1 MAKPSSRSKAGSG
14 RRSQSW
20 DHGLSPVE
28 QTLLIPLVAR
38 ALGGEL
44 FPDRVCDDACALQVL
59 ERLGE
64 DGRRYLTD
72 PATVLNVLWRT
83 GLIRHMAEQFFAQHP
98 SAWGLNL
105 GCGLTHYFQWLDN
118 GENTWIDADLPDVMA
133 LRKRLLPAQP
143 PRLRARTVDLQSPG
157 WWGRMR
163 LPKRALE
170 QPVLVLC
177 EGVLMYFDPEQVNA
191 VLHEFAE
198 RAPAGS
204 LLITDTV
211 AGFVV
216 GRAQWHASVG
226 QTEAQIH
233 WGVDNL
239 HSLSDVH
246 PRLRLLDSHSVAP
259 SHGWMGM
266 AMEAFWR
273 PWGGAPL
280 YGLVLLGV

>member
-1 MAKPSSRSKAGSG
+1 MARPSARSKAGGG
-14 RRSQSW
+14 RSPRPW
-20 DHGLSPVE
+20 DQDLSPVE

-59 ERLGE
+59 EDLGE
-64 DGRRYLTD
+64 DGRRYLAD

-83 GLIRHMAEQFFAQHP
+83 GLIRHMADEFFARHP
-98 SAWGLNL
+98 RAWGLNL

-118 GENTWIDADLPDVMA
+118 GKNTWIDADLPDVMA
-133 LRKRLLPAQP
+133 LRKRLLPAEP
-143 PRLRARTVDLQSPG
+143 PRLRAKTVDLQAPG
-157 WWGRMR
+157 WWDRLR

-170 QPVLVLC
+170 QPLFILC
-177 EGVLMYFDPEQVNA
+177 EGVLMYFDPDQAFA
-191 VLHEFAE
+191 VLQEFAE

-204 LLITDTV
+204 QLITDTV
-211 AGFVV
+211 ACCAV
-216 GRAQWHASVG
+216 GQAQWHASVG

-239 HSLSDVH
+239 RALADVH
-246 PRLRLLDSHSVAP
+246 PRLQLLASHSVAP
-259 SHGWMGM
+259 SHGWLGL

-280 YGLVLLGV
+280 YGLVQLGV